1 MKRIAS
7 SLALAI
13 GMLAATSAFA
23 ATTTYRAIA
32 SGQTEAMPNASPGY
46 SLATIVIDDVAGTLS
61 INSPFADLLGTTT
74 DAHIHCCTAQPFIGA
89 AGVATPLPGFPLGVN
104 SGAYSRVLDL
114 NALATYTAAFLGAN
128 GGNVNQARD
137 TLLDGING
145 HQAYLNIHTTQFPG
159 GEIRGFLVAL
169 PAAPVPEPATY
180 AMLGVGLAG
189 VAFAARRKQAN
200 KV

>member
-1 MKRIAS
+1 MKRITS

-32 SGQTEAMPNASPGY
+32 SGPSEAVPVASPGY
-46 SLATIVIDDVAGTLS
+46 SLATIVIDDVAGTMS
-61 INSPFADLLGTTT
+61 VNSPFSDLLGKTT
-74 DAHIHCCTAQPFIGA
+74 DAHIHCCTAQPFIGT
-89 AGVATPLPGFPLGVN
+89 AGVATPLPGFPLGV
-104 SGAYSRVLDL
+104 SAGAYSRIFDL
-114 NALATYTAAFLGAN
+114 NAAATYSAAFLGAA
-128 GGNVNQARD
+128 GGNVALARD
-137 TLLDGING
+137 ALLDGITGN
-145 HQAYLNIHTTQFPG
+145 QAYLNIHTTLYPG